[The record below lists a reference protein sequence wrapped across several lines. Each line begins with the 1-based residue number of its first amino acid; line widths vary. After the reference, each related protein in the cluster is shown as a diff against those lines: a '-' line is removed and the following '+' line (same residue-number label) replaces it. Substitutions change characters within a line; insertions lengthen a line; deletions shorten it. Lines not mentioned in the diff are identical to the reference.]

1 MKTMNRMRMQ
11 DCWCY
16 SCMMAMAM
24 KGSVMSHSNC
34 EPHHKR
40 SYYVSTASWMTSPAN
55 IKPKMAVM

>member
-24 KGSVMSHSNC
+24 KGSV
-34 EPHHKR
+34 
-40 SYYVSTASWMTSPAN
+40 YI
-55 IKPKMAVM
+55 IKGVEQIKHQYHLG